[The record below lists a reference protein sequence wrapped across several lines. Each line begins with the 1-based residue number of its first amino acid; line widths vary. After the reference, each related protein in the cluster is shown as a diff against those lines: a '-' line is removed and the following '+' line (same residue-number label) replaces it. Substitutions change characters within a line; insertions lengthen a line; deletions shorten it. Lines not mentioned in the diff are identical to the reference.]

1 MIFLIFKMLRNPLL
15 HCIFNNND
23 FKIAL
28 NNNQYKSLYKDNVVD
43 FANKIIIELV
53 IFKYSLRL

>member
-1 MIFLIFKMLRNPLL
+1 MLRNPLL